1 MCDERERL
9 IGYVYDECDP
19 AERREIAQHLE
30 ECSTCRTEIGDLRG
44 VRQDL
49 LAWEV
54 EGGPAVWRPFVA
66 PVVQPWYRQVPAW
79 AMAAAATLM
88 FLIGA
93 AGGFVTQSLMRGAPA
108 RCRSHRRGGARA
120 HRRRRALR
128 GRAAHRRSAA
138 RRARGA
144 DAPPRARRR
153 PPPVAG
159 AQPGSADA
167 AREHRGRGE
176 RAAHAAASA
185 RLEQF
190 VDRVDGSRDQEIRD
204 IRRQRRGDAGAD
216 AGSIGGGGGR

>member
-66 PVVQPWYRQVPAW
+66 PVVRPWFKQVPAW

-108 RCRSHRRGGARA
+108 D
-120 HRRRRALR
+120 
-128 GRAAHRRSAA
+128 AAATVAA
-138 RRARGA
+138 
-144 DAPPRARRR
+144 APPRPAS
-153 PPPVAG
+153 VAL
-159 AQPGSADA
+159 S
-167 AREHRGRGE
+167 
-176 RAAHAAASA
+176 
-185 RLEQF
+185 
-190 VDRVDGSRDQEIRD
+190 
-204 IRRQRRGDAGAD
+204 
-216 AGSIGGGGGR
+216 